1 MKKILLLFCFF
12 FALGT
17 AVQAQTSS
25 KVDVRNTEGSTET
38 IYSDISFGNVSDVIP
53 TSGRGPSPADIATLV
68 AELELDITNL
78 QALLAS
84 ESIESNQYA
93 KINAQIARRQAQI
106 NELGGN

>member
-38 IYSDISFGNVSDVIP
+38 IYSDISFGNVSDVDVAAP
-53 TSGRGPSPADIATLV
+53 ARGGTSLKAGQQLLAEIAALEELQATYAPADAH
-68 AELELDITNL
+68 
-78 QALLAS
+78 
-84 ESIESNQYA
+84 YA
-93 KINAQIARRQAQI
+93 QLGRMIDAKTKIYAI
-106 NELGGN
+106 NFGG